1 MAATRPP
8 GRPPIRL
15 KSYEFRREREASWR
29 RLEAL
34 VEKTERRGLDALDEA
49 ERMQLPMLYRSALSS
64 LSVARA
70 ISLDRALLE
79 YLEALCQRAYF
90 CVYGTRRRLGEA
102 LAAFFLQR
110 LPATVRHEV
119 RPIALAALILL
130 LGAMA
135 GYALTRADPDRFY
148 SLVSGEMAQGRD
160 PGATTESL
168 REGLYRAAG
177 PDDALHAFA
186 AFLFTHNA
194 KVGMLCFA
202 LGFAAGVPVFLL
214 LFLNGLYLGAF
225 SALYTS
231 RGLGVDWWGWVLPH
245 GVTELLAVILCAGAG
260 LLLARSLV
268 FPGVHGRMESLA
280 RAGREAG
287 VIVVGAVAMFFV
299 AGLLEGFFR
308 QLVTDVTVRYVVIL
322 TTLAFWVFYYGWVGR
337 RERT

>member
-1 MAATRPP
+1 MPAAPSSTRPE
-8 GRPPIRL
+8 IRL

-34 VEKTERRGLDALDEA
+34 VVKVERRGLDALDET
-49 ERMQLPMLYRSALSS
+49 ERIRLPMLYRGALSS

-70 ISLDRALLE
+70 ISLDRALLD
-79 YLEALCQRAYF
+79 YLETLCQRAYF
-90 CVYGTRRRLGEA
+90 CVYGTRRRLGRA
-102 LAAFFLQR
+102 LGAFFLR
-110 LPATVRHEV
+110 RFPATVRREA

-130 LGAMA
+130 LGVMA
-135 GYALTRADPDRFY
+135 GYALTRSDSDRFY
-148 SLVSGEMAQGRD
+148 SLVSSEMAQGRD

-168 REGLYRAAG
+168 REGLYKGADAH
-177 PDDALHAFA
+177 DALHAFA

-260 LLLARSLV
+260 LVLARSLV
-268 FPGVHGRMESLA
+268 FPGTYTRRESLA
-280 RAGREAG
+280 RAGRKAG
-287 VIVVGAVAMFFV
+287 VVVVGAIVMFFL

-308 QLVTDVTVRYVVIL
+308 QLVTDVTARYAVIL
-322 TTLAFWVFYYGWVGR
+322 TTLAFWVFYFGWVGR
-337 RERT
+337 QART